1 MTNRQIKEI
10 SIFSAKDGIANEEV
24 LDVATSLTPM
34 IAKMDGFIDR
44 ELTFDAKNNSFV
56 CIINW
61 ENQEK
66 VDKAMEQMMSSPQSA
81 KLFELIDG
89 ENAKMMFLETKI
101 KS

>member
-1 MTNRQIKEI
+1 MTNTNVKEI
-10 SIFSAKDGIANEEV
+10 SIFQAKDGISNEEV
-24 LDVATSLTPM
+24 LKVATSLTPM

-44 ELTFDAKNNSFV
+44 ELTFDKKNNSFV

-66 VDKAMEQMMSSPQSA
+66 VDKAMAQMMSSPDSA
-81 KLFELIDG
+81 KLFAIIGG
-89 ENAKMMFLETKI
+89 ENAKMMFLESKI